1 MEKPISL
8 IMEEAKVDYVNAI
21 NEITQKHNLNMYF
34 VNIIMGAIY
43 QEINSMSNQELQ
55 IQAQEYQNSI
65 KKDKEWLHGKNNI

>member
-1 MEKPISL
+1 MDKPISL

-55 IQAQEYQNSI
+55 TQAQEYEQSQKTEKE
-65 KKDKEWLHGKNNI
+65 KKDTKK

>member
-1 MEKPISL
+1 MDKPISL

-55 IQAQEYQNSI
+55 TQAQEYEQSQKKE
-65 KKDKEWLHGKNNI
+65 KKDAEK

>member
-55 IQAQEYQNSI
+55 TQAQEYEQSQKTEKE
-65 KKDKEWLHGKNNI
+65 KKDAKK

>member
-21 NEITQKHNLNMYF
+21 NEITKKHNLNMYF

-55 IQAQEYQNSI
+55 IQAQEYQNST
-65 KKDKEWLHGKNNI
+65 KEKE